1 MAYVTRWSVDDVAD
15 WVEQCL
21 QLPYADKF
29 RDAEINGAAFVEI
42 GDEQM
47 VTLGI
52 EDPSHILRLLSHIAV
67 FRMQLGK
74 SLLPNC
80 KLSSG
85 SFNSSSSSSRALGS
99 APRVRRPSSAD
110 PAKAATGQSDSRA
123 RSHSSERQRPS
134 SAPRRTTADLLNTP
148 RLVGRNRK
156 PIAISTTNGFSQGC
170 HNQARSAGDLDVWS
184 WARTVGGN
192 GDGLSL
198 TSAATAA
205 VAARSK
211 QLHTEE
217 AANIAEEAATK
228 NSQLHPIDWWQWRD
242 KQQQARRKSQK
253 KQSGSRRSKSASRSC
268 QPEMRPAVATG
279 QRASSADRAS
289 SRSRQPVRSP
299 RLYSTPQ
306 RHSPKSVPRASIAST
321 STAAP
326 TDTSSNTSPND
337 AKKEIRPMVAP
348 STIVPPLPL
357 RQLASKVAESASASG
372 PSSSRQISASPRARA
387 SDPALAVSP
396 SPLSSQ
402 VASSPVTAMTNG
414 STPQIT
420 PRRSLTFDSE
430 FGRSGRT
437 AKFVGKNTPVCSR
450 NQLTSQ
456 RRQSSP
462 AAFNTSSTVGM
473 SHGSPRTMPWEQS
486 AKVAG
491 GPGPGAYKP
500 QNAMIAPGVA
510 GGTFPGDARRTL
522 EDVET
527 FCRESPGAGKYTPR
541 EAQHIPRLT
550 RGGSFGSATRFRY
563 QWRLR
568 EMEHTPGPASYTP
581 RHSYLSRF
589 R

>member
-1 MAYVTRWSVDDVAD
+1 
-15 WVEQCL
+15 
-21 QLPYADKF
+21 
-29 RDAEINGAAFVEI
+29 
-42 GDEQM
+42 
-47 VTLGI
+47 
-52 EDPSHILRLLSHIAV
+52 
-67 FRMQLGK
+67 
-74 SLLPNC
+74 
-80 KLSSG
+80 
-85 SFNSSSSSSRALGS
+85 
-99 APRVRRPSSAD
+99 
-110 PAKAATGQSDSRA
+110 
-123 RSHSSERQRPS
+123 
-134 SAPRRTTADLLNTP
+134 
-148 RLVGRNRK
+148 
-156 PIAISTTNGFSQGC
+156 
-170 HNQARSAGDLDVWS
+170 
-184 WARTVGGN
+184 
-192 GDGLSL
+192 
-198 TSAATAA
+198 
-205 VAARSK
+205 
-211 QLHTEE
+211 
-217 AANIAEEAATK
+217 
-228 NSQLHPIDWWQWRD
+228 
-242 KQQQARRKSQK
+242 
-253 KQSGSRRSKSASRSC
+253 
-268 QPEMRPAVATG
+268 
-279 QRASSADRAS
+279 
-289 SRSRQPVRSP
+289 
-299 RLYSTPQ
+299 
-306 RHSPKSVPRASIAST
+306 
-321 STAAP
+321 
-326 TDTSSNTSPND
+326 
-337 AKKEIRPMVAP
+337 MVAP

-387 SDPALAVSP
+387 SDPALAVSQ

-510 GGTFPGDARRTL
+510 GGRFPGDARRTL